1 MVITKIEYQ
10 KKDPERVNIYVDGEF
25 FCGISLNV
33 LAQENLYEGLTID
46 EQTLDRILK
55 EDLESRF
62 MNRAVEYLSR
72 TVKTEFQVRQYLKN
86 LKFKK
91 KGVWF
96 NEDIQLDWDLLFEQI
111 IDSLKKYKYIDDE
124 EFAHA
129 FVQSRLNVKP
139 RGKSVLISELLSKGV
154 SKEIA
159 QRVCDEEITDELEV
173 LRNAFR
179 KRFKDEK
186 FNIRNQKMVGYLLR
200 KGFSWDLIEQFER
213 NESEKY
219 E

>member
-10 KKDPERVNIYVDGEF
+10 KRDPERVNIYIDGKF
-25 FCGISLNV
+25 FCGISIDT
-33 LAQENLYEGLTID
+33 LALENLYEGLEVD
-46 EQTLDRILK
+46 DNLLDKILK
-55 EDLESRF
+55 EDLGKRF
-62 MNRAVEYLSR
+62 LNRAAEYLSH
-72 TVKTEFQVRQYLKN
+72 TAKTEFQVRQYLKN

-91 KGVWF
+91 KGIWF
-96 NEDIQLDWDLLFEQI
+96 NENIQLDWGSLFNQI

-129 FVQSRLNVKP
+129 FVQSRLRVKP

-159 QRVCDEEITDELEV
+159 QRVCEEEITDELDV

-179 KRFKDEK
+179 KKFKDEK
-186 FNIRNQKMVGYLLR
+186 FNIQNQKMVGYLLR

-219 E
+219 K

>member
-10 KKDPERVNIYVDGEF
+10 KKDPERVNIYVDGKF
-25 FCGISLNV
+25 FCGISIDT
-33 LAQENLYEGLTID
+33 LALENLYEGLEVD
-46 EQTLDRILK
+46 DNLLDRILK
-55 EDLESRF
+55 EDLEKRF
-62 MNRAVEYLSR
+62 LNRAVEYLSH
-72 TVKTEFQVRQYLKN
+72 TIKTEFQVRQYLKN

-91 KGVWF
+91 KDVWF
-96 NEDIQLDWDLLFEQI
+96 NENIQLDWDLLFEQI

-154 SKEIA
+154 NKEIA
-159 QRVCDEEITDELEV
+159 QRVCDQEITDELDV

-186 FNIRNQKMVGYLLR
+186 FNIRNQKMVGYLLE
-200 KGFSWDLIEQFER
+200 KGLTGI
-213 NESEKY
+213 
-219 E
+219 

>member
-10 KKDPERVNIYVDGEF
+10 KKDPERVNIYIDGEF

-33 LAQENLYEGLTID
+33 LAKENLYEGLTVD

-55 EDLESRF
+55 KDLESRF

-186 FNIRNQKMVGYLLR
+186 FNIQNQKMVGYLLR

>member
-33 LAQENLYEGLTID
+33 LAKENLYEGLTVD

-62 MNRAVEYLSR
+62 MNRAVEYLSH
-72 TVKTEFQVRQYLKN
+72 TIKTEFQVRQYLKN

-96 NEDIQLDWDLLFEQI
+96 NEDIQLDWDSLFEQI

-159 QRVCDEEITDELEV
+159 QRVCDQEITDELDV

>member
-33 LAQENLYEGLTID
+33 LAKENLYEGLTVD

-62 MNRAVEYLSR
+62 MNRAVEYLSH
-72 TVKTEFQVRQYLKN
+72 TAKTEFQVRKYLRD

-91 KGVWF
+91 KDIWF
-96 NEDIQLDWDLLFEQI
+96 KEDVVLDWDNLFNQI

-124 EFAHA
+124 EFARS
-129 FVQSRLNVKP
+129 FVQSRLRVKP
-139 RGKSVLISELLSKGV
+139 RGKSILISELLSKGV

-159 QRVCDEEITDELEV
+159 QRVCDEEIKDEMDV
-173 LRNAFR
+173 LRDT
-179 KRFKDEK
+179 FKKKYKEER
-186 FNIRNQKMVGYLLR
+186 FNIQNQKMVSYLLR

-219 E
+219 K

>member
-154 SKEIA
+154 NKEIA
-159 QRVCDEEITDELEV
+159 QRVCDQEITDELDV

-179 KRFKDEK
+179 KKFKDEK
-186 FNIRNQKMVGYLLR
+186 FNIQNQKMVGYLLR